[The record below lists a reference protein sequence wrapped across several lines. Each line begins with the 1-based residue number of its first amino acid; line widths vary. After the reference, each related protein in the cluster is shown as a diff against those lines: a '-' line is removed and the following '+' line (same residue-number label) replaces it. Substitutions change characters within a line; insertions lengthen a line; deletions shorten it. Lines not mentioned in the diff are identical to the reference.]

1 MKDSYQ
7 VIIVGGGFAGISTA
21 RELGRKGIDVLL
33 IDKNTYH
40 QFQPLLYQVASSQIG
55 VSEVARPIRSIFRRY
70 KSVKVL
76 HETVTSIDAKARSV
90 VTDSGRSLSARI
102 LVIAAGAVPNFF
114 NTTGAEEQ
122 AFPLYSVADAIRLG
136 TKIDEEMNA
145 AAPEPDSAVDV
156 LVIGGGPTGVETA
169 GAIAEN
175 IRYVYPGYYSP
186 EFARRCTVHLV
197 DMIPKVLAP
206 FSEQSQAYTAERLKA
221 IGVRLH
227 LGTGVSEVRD
237 DGVTLADDSQIPGQ
251 IVVWAGG
258 LKAGQVITDSGLTTG
273 RGGRV
278 DVTPE
283 LTAPDIDGVY
293 VLGDSAN
300 IVDARGDHL
309 PQLGSV
315 AQQSGKWAA
324 KNIIAD
330 LQGLP
335 RTPFGYVD
343 KGYMAMIGRGAAVAE
358 IGRRRIR
365 MKGFFAYMAWLLV
378 HVALLSGTRQK
389 VGAVVSW
396 TQNYLTN
403 NRSHVVLDPQN

>member
-21 RELGRKGIDVLL
+21 QELGRKGIDALL
-33 IDKNTYH
+33 IDRNTYH

-55 VSEVARPIRSIFRRY
+55 VSEVARPIRSIFRRH
-70 KSVKVL
+70 KSVQVL
-76 HETVTSIDAKARSV
+76 HETVTSIDAKAHTV

-102 LVIAAGAVPNFF
+102 LVISAGAVPNFF
-114 NTTGAEEQ
+114 NTAGAEEF
-122 AFPLYSVADAIRLG
+122 AFPLYSVSDSIRLG
-136 TKIDEEMNA
+136 TKIDDVMNKA
-145 AAPEPDSAVDV
+145 AADGNTAVDV
-156 LVIGGGPTGVETA
+156 VVVGGGPTGVETA

-186 EFARRCTVHLV
+186 AFARRCQVHLV

-206 FSEQSQAYTAERLKA
+206 FSEQSQAYAAGRLKA
-221 IGVRLH
+221 IGVKLH
-227 LGTGVSEVRD
+227 LGTGVSEVRE
-237 DGVTLADDSQIPGQ
+237 DGVTLADDSKIPGQ

-258 LKAGQVITDSGLTTG
+258 LKAGELITESGLTTG
-273 RGGRV
+273 RGGRI
-278 DVTPE
+278 DVNSD
-283 LTAPDIDGVY
+283 LTAPDVDGVY

-300 IVDARGDHL
+300 MVDVRGDHL

-315 AQQSGKWAA
+315 AQQSGAWAA

-335 RTPFGYVD
+335 RQPFGYVD

-358 IGRRRIR
+358 IGRSRKR
-365 MKGFFAYMAWLLV
+365 MKGFFAYVAWLLV
-378 HVALLSGTRQK
+378 HVALLSGARQK

-403 NRSHVVLDPQN
+403 NRSHVVLDPKN